1 MAAHD
6 DVNIINA
13 SGEPAILRQT
23 EMGHGHDDID
33 ALRLQFLRRLRERLL
48 SLCEERMLT
57 GL

>member
-6 DVNIINA
+6 DVNIIHA
-13 SGEPAILRQT
+13 SRKLAIRRQS